1 MDYFNAIVNSLRIEE
16 LERLVMIL
24 LRDKNIRSLYL
35 TKKGKDVIIK
45 ILKGE
50 YHSEWVEFYLV
61 IVDKSIKWII
71 IIL

>member
-50 YHSEWVEFYLV
+50 YHSE
-61 IVDKSIKWII
+61 
-71 IIL
+71 

>member
-50 YHSEWVEFYLV
+50 YHSEWVVFYLV

>member
-1 MDYFNAIVNSLRIEE
+1 MPTKEMTIEE

-35 TKKGKDVIIK
+35 TQEGKDVIIK

-50 YHSEWVEFYLV
+50 YHSEWVVFYLV
-61 IVDKSIKWII
+61 IVDKLIKWII

>member
-1 MDYFNAIVNSLRIEE
+1 MPTKEMTIEE

-35 TKKGKDVIIK
+35 TQEGKDVIIK

-50 YHSEWVEFYLV
+50 YHSE
-61 IVDKSIKWII
+61 
-71 IIL
+71 